1 MISKPLALCT
11 TKMAKTTLSLFRSPP
26 GFPTNIR
33 NLLES
38 QADDIS
44 PLNGYDLV
52 AAKVKTVVWQGG
64 WYPPIHG
71 WGAATFNWACG
82 SGRQLNR
89 TFFGLS
95 FGLKN
100 GLSFHFDSE
109 TCLNQPFLNFFLV

>member
-1 MISKPLALCT
+1 MGINWDIF
-11 TKMAKTTLSLFRSPP
+11 FRSS

-52 AAKVKTVVWQGG
+52 AAKVKEVVWQGG

-82 SGRQLNR
+82 SGTRFRISKATSVQVMSPKIN
-89 TFFGLS
+89 
-95 FGLKN
+95 
-100 GLSFHFDSE
+100 
-109 TCLNQPFLNFFLV
+109 